1 MKNILILLLGS
12 ILIFSNCS
20 KAKQTKQQ
28 KTSQSIPITI
38 DTVSIA
44 KDSTDNQIIEISP
57 IKISSIRIS
66 ENQYSDHKD
75 IRFTYKNLGK
85 KSIKAI
91 KFEWYC
97 VNSFEEPAANGRN
110 FYAEGRFTLNVVT
123 LIKSGHSKT
132 EYWEDFSTDADKVVK
147 IRAYYIVYTDGSKWR
162 TSEEDQIQL

>member
-1 MKNILILLLGS
+1 MSLFSSRNISFTLLASGVKCFVSSLPMWH
-12 ILIFSNCS
+12 
-20 KAKQTKQQ
+20 TY
-28 KTSQSIPITI
+28 SQ
-38 DTVSIA
+38 
-44 KDSTDNQIIEISP
+44 IS
-57 IKISSIRIS
+57 RIS

-110 FYAEGRFTLNVVT
+110 FYAEGRFTLNVVA